1 MNQSERRLFLIR
13 ELLNEKN
20 EYEQIK
26 IPKDEE
32 EQKRLLRGL
41 MNIREPKKASNDF
54 IKIQDEY
61 LAYEIEKNGII
72 DIDTLASVKDG
83 IYIYQGDITKLKCDA
98 VVNAANSGM
107 TGCYRPN
114 HNCIDNC
121 IHTFA
126 GIQLRLLCAEIMEKQ
141 GHSEETGTAK
151 ITPAFNLPSKYI
163 IHTVGPI
170 VQGNLTKE
178 DCQKLKD
185 SYNAC
190 LNIAAENN
198 VGSIAFCCI
207 STGVFC
213 FPNEAAAEIAVRTVS
228 EFMKKNTSV
237 KKVIFNVFKDIDRE
251 IYERIL
257 ISKPTA

>member
-83 IYIYQGDITKLKCDA
+83 IYI
-98 VVNAANSGM
+98 
-107 TGCYRPN
+107 
-114 HNCIDNC
+114 
-121 IHTFA
+121 
-126 GIQLRLLCAEIMEKQ
+126 LLWK
-141 GHSEETGTAK
+141 
-151 ITPAFNLPSKYI
+151 
-163 IHTVGPI
+163 
-170 VQGNLTKE
+170 
-178 DCQKLKD
+178 
-185 SYNAC
+185 
-190 LNIAAENN
+190 NI
-198 VGSIAFCCI
+198 
-207 STGVFC
+207 
-213 FPNEAAAEIAVRTVS
+213 
-228 EFMKKNTSV
+228 
-237 KKVIFNVFKDIDRE
+237 
-251 IYERIL
+251 L
-257 ISKPTA
+257 W